1 MNFIIT
7 ESQYNRILI
16 EQPESRF
23 SFGYNPWSKDP
34 NNLRDSMKRQQEF
47 VSDVSNFIYDNRHGL
62 LDIAAVGAAFIPVVG
77 PFISIGLE
85 LGNAALYVSEGDNYS
100 GGLALA
106 FALIPGGQLIRRI
119 PAVKKLGRN
128 GLATL
133 LKKAKNPKLVKTLTK
148 TEKEALEQ
156 INKNSKW
163 VTLTAAKELSKKIAK
178 ASIQKMRLPQLVK
191 FVYSFSKKYPKTY
204 NITTM
209 GLQIGGIWYSY
220 DKLAQIYGLKNKSES
235 NVNQP
240 KNINSGPYKTDGDP
254 YEYRVK
260 NGIWETKGNDIKN
273 WVSLKDKP
281 DAIKELDKRFPN
293 ARFEKSAQLISK
305 KQLETEFNNNKEQL
319 NNEIVKSLTNGLTDE
334 ELNKEFQKRLG
345 EDIKFE

>member
-1 MNFIIT
+1 MEFIIT
-7 ESQYNRILI
+7 ESQCKRILI

-34 NNLRDSMKRQQEF
+34 NNFRDSMKRQEEF
-47 VSDVSNFIYDNRHGL
+47 ISDMSKFIYDNRHGL
-62 LDIAAVGAAFIPVVG
+62 LDIASIGATFIPIVG
-77 PFISIGLE
+77 PFISIGIE
-85 LGNAALYVSEGDNYS
+85 IGNSALYFSEGDNYS
-100 GGLALA
+100 GGLTLA

-128 GLATL
+128 GLVLL

-148 TEKEALEQ
+148 IEQEALEQ
-156 INKNSKW
+156 MNKNSKW
-163 VTLTAAKELSKKIAK
+163 VILTASKELSKKIAK
-178 ASIQKMRLPQLVK
+178 ASIKKMRLPQLVK
-191 FVYSFSKKYPKTY
+191 FVYFFSKKYPTIY
-204 NITTM
+204 NITSM

-235 NVNQP
+235 NNNQP
-240 KNINSGPYKTDGDP
+240 KNINSETYKTDGDP

-260 NGIWETKGNDIKN
+260 NGMWETKGNTTKN

-281 DAIKELDKRFPN
+281 EAIKELDKRFPN
-293 ARFEKSAQLISK
+293 AKFGKSEQLITK

-319 NNEIVKSLTNGLTDE
+319 NSEIVNSLTGGLTDE
-334 ELNKEFQKRLG
+334 EKNKEFQKRLG
-345 EDIKFE
+345 EEINFK

>member
-1 MNFIIT
+1 MNFIINET
-7 ESQYNRILI
+7 QYKRILK

-34 NNLRDSMKRQQEF
+34 NQSAEAAMKRQQEF

-62 LDIAAVGAAFIPVVG
+62 LDIASVGAAFIPIVG

-106 FALIPGGQLIRRI
+106 FTLIPGGQLIRRI

-128 GLATL
+128 GLASL
-133 LKKAKNPKLVKTLTK
+133 LKKAKNPKLVKTLSK

-178 ASIQKMRLPQLVK
+178 VSIQKMGLPQLVK
-191 FVYSFSKKYPKTY
+191 FVYSFSKKYPKIY

-209 GLQIGGIWYSY
+209 GLQIGGVWYSY

-235 NVNQP
+235 NINQT
-240 KNINSGPYKTDGDP
+240 KDINSGPYKTNGDP

-260 NGIWETKGNDIKN
+260 NGMWETKGNTIKN
-273 WVSLKDKP
+273 WVSLKDRP
-281 DAIKELDKRFPN
+281 EAIKELDKRFPK
-293 ARFEKSAQLISK
+293 ARIVNSDKLITK
-305 KQLETEFNNNKEQL
+305 KQLETEFNKDKGKL
-319 NNEIVKSLTNGLTDE
+319 NNELVNTLTNGLTDE
-334 ELNKEFQKRLG
+334 QKHEAFQKRMG
-345 EDIKFE
+345 EEIKF